1 MAFLPYLSIVIPV
14 YNEEDNL
21 SLLYERVKKTS
32 DAMGKDYEIVFTDNG
47 SRDKSFEILQGL
59 ANADARVRVL
69 QLSRNFG
76 QHAAVFAGFGK
87 ASGAVIVTL
96 DADLQNPPEE
106 IPNLV
111 EKIEEGFEVV
121 GGVRKGRED
130 SLLRKLPSML
140 VNKIASRVVGV
151 NVRDCGCMLRAYRRE
166 LVKEMLQYQ
175 EMSTFIP
182 ALANSLATDVA
193 EVEVEHSA
201 RKKGKSKYQLFQLLT
216 INFDLITGFSLLP
229 IQMLSLLGL
238 GTALV
243 GGGFGVFLLIRR
255 LFVGPESEGVFTLFA
270 ILFVFVGLLFLAL
283 GLIGEYVGR
292 IYLEVRKRPKF
303 TVKREI
309 GFG

>member
-1 MAFLPYLSIVIPV
+1 M
-14 YNEEDNL
+14 
-21 SLLYERVKKTS
+21 LLYERVKKTA
-32 DAMGKDYEIVFTDNG
+32 DVMGKDYEVLFVDDG

-59 ANADARVRVL
+59 ANSDPRVRVL

-106 IPNLV
+106 IPKLV
-111 EKIEEGFEVV
+111 GKIEEGFEVV
-121 GGVRKGRED
+121 GGVRKDRED
-130 SLLRKLPSML
+130 SLLRKLPSMV

-151 NVRDCGCMLRAYRRE
+151 KVRDCGCMLRAYRRE
-166 LVKEMLQYQ
+166 LVADMLQYE

-182 ALANSLATDVA
+182 ALANSLARDVA

-201 RKKGKSKYQLFQLLT
+201 RTKGKSKYHLFALLK

-238 GTALV
+238 VTALV

-309 GFG
+309 GFV